1 MNKVDM
7 KFNKI
12 LFKVGVIRI
21 LVLNYKDDLDD
32 FKYIGKQ

>member
-12 LFKVGVIRI
+12 LLKVRVIRI
-21 LVLNYKDDLDD
+21 LVLNYEDDFGD
-32 FKYIGKQ
+32 FKYMNV

>member
-12 LFKVGVIRI
+12 LLKVGVIRI
-21 LVLNYKDDLDD
+21 LVLNYKDDFDD

>member
-12 LFKVGVIRI
+12 LLKVGVIRI
-21 LVLNYKDDLDD
+21 LVLNYEDDFDD
-32 FKYIGKQ
+32 FKYMNV